1 MSVTEGGM
9 RPRAHSP
16 EASAAKA
23 RRFGAWYV
31 AEHKIRTM
39 RGYKWTIAVD
49 GIGSPIV
56 YLFALGVGLAT
67 LVDKGMH
74 AGADGVGYLQF
85 VAPALLATA
94 AMMTATE
101 EFTYPVM
108 DGFKWRRVYYGFNAS
123 PLSTGQLVD
132 GIVLGTTAR
141 LAATSIVYYVI
152 MLVFGAVPNVL
163 FGAVM
168 VPIALLC
175 GLSIGTLLMAYSASI
190 TEDHG
195 QFAMVMRFVITPL
208 FLFSGTFFP
217 LDRLPIYLQWIGWLS
232 PLWHGSE
239 LGRVV
244 AYGLVEPAWLTASHV
259 LYPLA
264 LAVAGWLMCRR
275 LFARRLGK

>member
-1 MSVTEGGM
+1 MSLASKDAAQH
-9 RPRAHSP
+9 AHSP
-16 EASAAKA
+16 AVSAAKA

-49 GIGSPIV
+49 GVGSPIV

-74 AGADGVGYLQF
+74 GTADGVGYLPF

-132 GIVLGTTAR
+132 GIILGTAAR
-141 LAATSIVYYVI
+141 LAATSIVYYII
-152 MLVFGAVPNVL
+152 MLIFGAVPNGGL
-163 FGAVM
+163 GALT

-175 GLSIGTLLMAYSASI
+175 GLAVGTPLMSYSASI
-190 TEDHG
+190 TEDRG
-195 QFAMVMRFVITPL
+195 QFAMMMRFVITPL

-217 LDRLPIYLQWIGWLS
+217 LDRLPVYLQWIGWLS

-244 AYGLVEPAWLTASHV
+244 SYGLAEPPWLTAAHIV
-259 LYPLA
+259 YPLA
-264 LAVAGWLMCRR
+264 LAVAGWAVCRR